1 MDVPKEKV
9 EHNIFSIIRR
19 RPTPYEIARLA
30 KIRGSQNGRL
40 VIKII

>member
-1 MDVPKEKV
+1 MAVPKEKV

-19 RPTPYEIARLA
+19 RPTSYERAMLA

-40 VIKII
+40 VIKMI